1 MHTEIKKTHIDEF
14 KDLLGARETESIK
27 KLVKDLHASDVGRIF
42 QGLDDKEAM
51 EFFKLLT
58 SVMASE
64 VLLDVDER
72 QRQKLLDSLQPERLI
87 EVVDEMESD
96 DAADII
102 SELPAEEARHV
113 LDGIDVKDS
122 IDVQRLL
129 VYPED
134 TAGGKMQ
141 TELVAVPGHATA
153 EQGIEEIRK
162 KSAGMEN
169 ITNIFVVDTRGR
181 LIGVL
186 PIARLILSS
195 PTVRISDI
203 MDSDP
208 IKVTTDVDQEEVA
221 RLFERYDLLSLPVV
235 DDRDVLVGRITV
247 DDVVD
252 VIEEEIYEDFY
263 HMAGINKEER
273 ITDPPARSLKMRAP
287 WLIINLGTA
296 FLAASVVKIFSGT
309 IEQLVMLAV
318 LMPIV
323 AGMGGN
329 AGTQTITVLV
339 RSLALGELE
348 MKDARRILL
357 KEVTV
362 GFLNGLI
369 IGVGAA
375 VIAYLLGAGPVVGLL
390 IFLAMIANLVI
401 AGFSGA
407 FIPLLLKWLK
417 VDPAIS
423 AGIFVTTCTDIGGF
437 LCFLGLATIFIRM
450 GFL

>member
-1 MHTEIKKTHIDEF
+1 MNADIKKTHIDEF
-14 KDLLGARETESIK
+14 KDLLGARESEAIK

-42 QGLDDKEAM
+42 KGLDDREAM

-64 VLLDVDER
+64 VLLGVDEH
-72 QRQKLLDSLQPERLI
+72 QRQKLFDTLKPERLI
-87 EVVDEMESD
+87 EVVEEMESD

-102 SELPAEEARHV
+102 SELPAEDARQV
-113 LDGIDVKDS
+113 LDGIDVKES
-122 IDVQRLL
+122 IEVQRLL

-141 TELVAVPGHATA
+141 AELAAVSGDATVEHA
-153 EQGIEEIRK
+153 IEEVRK
-162 KSAGMEN
+162 KSVGMDN
-169 ITNIFVVDTRGR
+169 ITNIFVIDGRGI

-186 PIARLILSS
+186 PIAGLILSA
-195 PTVRISDI
+195 PGVCIADI
-203 MDSDP
+203 METTP
-208 IKVTTDVDQEEVA
+208 IHVTTDVDQEEVA

-235 DDRDVLVGRITV
+235 DAQGVLVGRITV

-263 HMAGINKEER
+263 RMAGLNKEER
-273 ITDPPARSLKMRAP
+273 ITDSPARSLRMRFP
-287 WLIINLGTA
+287 WLLVNLGTA
-296 FLAASVVKIFSGT
+296 FLAASVVKVFADT
-309 IEQLVMLAV
+309 IEKLVILAV
-318 LMPIV
+318 LMPVV

-348 MKDARRILL
+348 FKDARRILF
-357 KEVTV
+357 KEVTI
-362 GFLNGLI
+362 GFLNGLL
-369 IGVGAA
+369 IGIGAA
-375 VIAYLLGAGPVVGLL
+375 LIAYLLGAGPAVGLL
-390 IFLAMIANLVI
+390 IFLAMISNLVI

-407 FIPLLLKWLK
+407 FIPLVMKWLK
-417 VDPAIS
+417 FDPAIS

-437 LCFLGLATIFIRM
+437 FSFLGLATVFIRM
-450 GFL
+450 GLL

>member
-1 MHTEIKKTHIDEF
+1 MNTDIKKTHIDEF
-14 KDLLGARETESIK
+14 KDLLGARESEAIK

-42 QGLDDKEAM
+42 KGLDDREAM

-58 SVMASE
+58 NVMASE
-64 VLLDVDER
+64 VLLDVDEH
-72 QRQKLLDSLQPERLI
+72 QRQKLLDTLKPERLI
-87 EVVDEMESD
+87 KVVDEMESD

-102 SELPAEEARHV
+102 SELPAEDARQV
-113 LDGIDVKDS
+113 LDGIDVKES
-122 IDVQRLL
+122 IEVQRLL

-141 TELVAVPGHATA
+141 AELVSVSGDATV
-153 EQGIEEIRK
+153 EHGIEEIRK

-169 ITNIFVVDTRGR
+169 ITNIFVVDARGK

-186 PIARLILSS
+186 PIARLILSD
-195 PTVRISDI
+195 PDVRISSI
-203 MDSDP
+203 MDADP
-208 IKVTTDVDQEEVA
+208 IQVTTDVDQEEVA

-235 DDRDVLVGRITV
+235 DGQGVLVGRITV

-263 HMAGINKEER
+263 RMAGLNKEER
-273 ITDPPARSLKMRAP
+273 IMDPPARSIKMRIP
-287 WLIINLGTA
+287 WLIVNLGTA
-296 FLAASVVKIFSGT
+296 FLAASVVKVFAGT
-309 IEQLVMLAV
+309 IEKLVILAV
-318 LMPIV
+318 LMPVV

-348 MKDARRILL
+348 LKDAKKILL

-362 GFLNGLI
+362 GFLNGLL
-369 IGVGAA
+369 IGMGAA
-375 VIAYLLGAGPVVGLL
+375 VIAYLLGAGPAVGLL

-437 LCFLGLATIFIRM
+437 LSFLGLATVFIKM